1 MMDISRVSQYYE
13 LKPFEVQPHQL
24 LLDPTNPRIILDVE
38 TDRQFTQPEI
48 QRPDI
53 QEYIL
58 RVINKKAHHIAELI
72 RSIETCGFIDKG
84 DEMIVKRVGRSSLF
98 LVIEGNR
105 RTTAIK
111 HLASKPE
118 RLHPAVRQTLRT
130 LHVKEFIYKPNT
142 YFSEE
147 MIIDTLLGTIH
158 VTGRLQWGALERAYY
173 IYRSYRRELGKHIR
187 GEQFSYLPTCAKEI
201 ATFFNLSQKAVRKE
215 IIVYRVYE
223 HLKEQG
229 YEVAPHHFTLIDLGI
244 TDRKLCESYFEL
256 NPTTFRFSNRGLARF
271 DKLCIRNR
279 RAINNPK
286 DFRTFSWI
294 YRDGTELEV
303 SQAESGDRPL
313 DKIWEGISSRKDQ
326 RGFISDLQRIKKQLE
341 SLHPGEFRG
350 LKSEKDL
357 IAEIAALVID
367 DLCPLMDNHRKTD

>member
-1 MMDISRVSQYYE
+1 MDISRVSQFYE
-13 LKPFEVQPHQL
+13 LKPFDVQPQQL

-48 QRPDI
+48 QRPEI

-72 RSIETCGFIDKG
+72 RSIETCGFLDKG
-84 DEMIVKRVGRSSLF
+84 DEMIVKRVGKSSLF

-111 HLASKPE
+111 HLAAKPE
-118 RLHPAVRQTLRT
+118 RLHPAVRQTLHT
-130 LHVKEFIYKPNT
+130 LHVKEFIYKPNSS
-142 YFSEE
+142 FSED

-158 VTGRLQWGALERAYY
+158 VTGRLQWGALEKAYY
-173 IYRSYRRELGKHIR
+173 IYRSYRRELSKHAP
-187 GEQFSYLPTCAKEI
+187 GQQFAYLTSCAREI
-201 ATFFNLSQKAVRKE
+201 ATFFNLSVKAVRKE

-229 YEVAPHHFTLIDLGI
+229 YDVAPHHFTLIDLAV
-244 TDRKLCESYFEL
+244 TDRNLGETYFEL
-256 NPTTFRFSNRGLARF
+256 NSVTFHFSNRGLARF

-286 DFRTFSWI
+286 DFRTFSLI
-294 YRDGTELEV
+294 YRNGTDLEV
-303 SQAESGDRPL
+303 SQAESGEKSL
-313 DKIWEGISSRKDQ
+313 DKLWDGISTRMDQ
-326 RGFISDLQRIKKQLE
+326 KGFINDLQRIKKQLE
-341 SLHPGEFRG
+341 SIHPGEFRG
-350 LKSEKDL
+350 LKSEMDL
-357 IAEIAALVID
+357 IAEIRALVLD
-367 DLCPLMDNHRKTD
+367 DLCPLMKSPQKFD

>member
-1 MMDISRVSQYYE
+1 MDISRVSQYYE
-13 LKPFEVQPHQL
+13 LKPFDVQPKQL

-48 QRPDI
+48 QRPEI

-72 RSIETCGFIDKG
+72 RSIETCGFLDKG

-111 HLASKPE
+111 HLAAKPE
-118 RLHPAVRQTLRT
+118 RLHPAVRQTLQT
-130 LHVKEFIYKPNT
+130 LHVKEFVYKPNGN
-142 YFSEE
+142 FSEE

-158 VTGRLQWGALERAYY
+158 VTGRLQWGALEKAYY
-173 IYRSYRRELGKHIR
+173 IYRSYRRELSKHAP
-187 GEQFSYLPTCAKEI
+187 GQQFAYLSSCAKEI
-201 ATFFNLSQKAVRKE
+201 ASFFNLSVKAVRKE

-229 YEVAPHHFTLIDLGI
+229 YDVAPHHFTLIDLAV
-244 TDRKLCESYFEL
+244 TDRKLGETYFEL
-256 NPTTFRFSNRGLARF
+256 NPVTFRFSNRGLARF

-286 DFRTFSWI
+286 DFRTFSLI
-294 YRDGTELEV
+294 FRNGTELEL
-303 SQAESGDRPL
+303 SQAESSERPL
-313 DKIWEGISSRKDQ
+313 DKLWDGISTRMDQ
-326 RGFISDLQRIKKQLE
+326 KGFINDLQRIKKQLE
-341 SLHPGEFRG
+341 SIHPGEFRG
-350 LKSEKDL
+350 LKSEMDL
-357 IAEIAALVID
+357 IADIRALVVD
-367 DLCPLMDNHRKTD
+367 DLCPLLKSPRKYD